1 MEMEKE
7 NEYDTTRTFLPEF
20 HIRFEKLSK
29 SNLDSR
35 KFADLLA
42 SGGRIKIKIKI
53 NKQNQDQDRDG
64 VDPYIL
70 DQGSGASSN
79 VEKENTH
86 YRFIDASSM
95 LHRRFIDASSTLHPP
110 IIPPFIPPR
119 IKNRMVIA
127 NALDLKE
134 KVPSAPTHRGSR
146 P

>member
-1 MEMEKE
+1 MKMEKE

-29 SNLDSR
+29 SDLDSR

-86 YRFIDASSM
+86 YQGLPEDVGPDSGKSWSQRSKILSDVFFCDSC
-95 LHRRFIDASSTLHPP
+95 
-110 IIPPFIPPR
+110 
-119 IKNRMVIA
+119 
-127 NALDLKE
+127 
-134 KVPSAPTHRGSR
+134 
-146 P
+146 